1 MQSQID
7 SYVAAYGSE
16 EAFEQAV
23 ADAGM
28 SMDFFK
34 ENLYAYQRIDKLT
47 ASMAGE
53 EGCTDEDIWTAAQ
66 DDFIRVKH
74 ILIKTIDDE
83 GQTLDADG
91 IEAAGNQATALVAQ
105 LDKGADFDELMA
117 EYGEDPGMVSQP
129 EGYVID
135 QAVSFDPAFLETA
148 FSLEEGEHDLTLGS
162 SGYHIIKR
170 FPLREEDLESTYF
183 DVYGTGATVRDVL
196 FMEKAENKILEEIN
210 AYKENNEIKLDQ
222 KELEVLVAYY
232 EEQNPYTPP
241 EPETDGTEGTEGA
254 EGTEG
259 DVNTGG
265 TGETEGDT
273 EGTGSTGETEG
284 TTEGTGGEDGQGDQ
298 E

>member
-1 MQSQID
+1 MVQEFEDASFALQDGEISD
-7 SYVAAYGSE
+7 IVETSY
-16 EAFEQAV
+16 
-23 ADAGM
+23 
-28 SMDFFK
+28 
-34 ENLYAYQRIDKLT
+34 
-47 ASMAGE
+47 
-53 EGCTDEDIWTAAQ
+53 
-66 DDFIRVKH
+66 
-74 ILIKTIDDE
+74 
-83 GQTLDADG
+83 
-91 IEAAGNQATALVAQ
+91 
-105 LDKGADFDELMA
+105 
-117 EYGEDPGMVSQP
+117 
-129 EGYVID
+129 
-135 QAVSFDPAFLETA
+135 
-148 FSLEEGEHDLTLGS
+148 
-162 SGYHIIKR
+162 GYHIIKR

>member
-1 MQSQID
+1 MHHGF
-7 SYVAAYGSE
+7 VCA
-16 EAFEQAV
+16 
-23 ADAGM
+23 
-28 SMDFFK
+28 
-34 ENLYAYQRIDKLT
+34 
-47 ASMAGE
+47 
-53 EGCTDEDIWTAAQ
+53 CTLPYS
-66 DDFIRVKH
+66 VKH

-148 FSLEEGEHDLTLGS
+148 FSLEEGEYDLTLGS